1 MNNQPQSDAANPVQ
15 YPPVNNQYDQYNQ
28 YAQYQQPQYP
38 NGGYNMPQSDGSY
51 PPYSGAPQSSSKVG
65 YILIETI
72 KMTTYNDANI
82 L

>member
-1 MNNQPQSDAANPVQ
+1 MNNQPQPDAANPVQ
-15 YPPVNNQYDQYNQ
+15 YSSVNNYDQYNQQ

-65 YILIETI
+65 NLKLEIRDYI
-72 KMTTYNDANI
+72 
-82 L
+82 